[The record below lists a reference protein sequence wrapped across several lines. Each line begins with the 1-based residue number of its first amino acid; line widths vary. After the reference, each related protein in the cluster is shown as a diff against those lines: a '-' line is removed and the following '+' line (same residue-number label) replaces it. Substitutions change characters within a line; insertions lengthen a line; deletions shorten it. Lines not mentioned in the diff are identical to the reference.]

1 MMGIRNL
8 SFFLIPC
15 LFFVSPAMA
24 QETGSSKEKEKFFGK
39 TEDLNIELCKVYGS
53 VGDGSTVREDIPT
66 DLNAGQGAMW
76 LRIDVPFETKK
87 EITSEIKFKFYLE
100 GYEVTKS
107 ENESE
112 KASSK
117 KEEKCVILTGE
128 AMYRD
133 VPEGKKHYAGVFL
146 PPPSIVRFSGL
157 KPTGK
162 TDWVTGSLNLRVEAT
177 EDGTPISEVFDLMIR
192 KNKTKGP
199 SGRGG
204 TSDPEWYR
212 SEAREIVGALLPVQ
226 DTPFWPKDY
235 KHYPQPKK
243 N

>member
-1 MMGIRNL
+1 MAMQNIVRML
-8 SFFLIPC
+8 LAW
-15 LFFVSPAMA
+15 LFFISAGVS
-24 QETGSSKEKEKFFGK
+24 QEGGDSKEKDKFFGK
-39 TEDLNIELCKVYGS
+39 TEDVNIELCKVYES
-53 VGDGSTVREDIPT
+53 VGSGSTVRDDIPT
-66 DLNAGQGAMW
+66 DLNAAQGSMW

-87 EITSEIKFKFYLE
+87 EMTGELKFKFYLE
-100 GYEVTKS
+100 GYEVTKPD
-107 ENESE
+107 NESE
-112 KASSK
+112 KAGSK

-128 AMYRD
+128 AVYRD
-133 VPEGKKHYAGVFL
+133 IPEGKKHYAGVFL

-157 KPTGK
+157 KPSGK
-162 TDWVTGSLNLRVEAT
+162 TDWTQGFLNLRVEAT
-177 EDGTPISEVFDLMIR
+177 EDGTPIGEVFDLMVR
-192 KNKTKGP
+192 KNKAKGP

-212 SEAREIVGALLPVQ
+212 SEAKEIVGALIPVQ